1 MFESVPDWGHLQQNI
16 CVRGMLTERKVT
28 VANRLDNNSEALLP
42 PIPDIKIISHAKWES
57 H

>member
-42 PIPDIKIISHAKWES
+42 PIPDIKIISHTKWES